1 MLPLWFANIL
11 GWIVAHKRLVLTI
24 GGIILLLLL
33 VLMIYRGCRSTP
45 KLDEAEI
52 QKGEQ
57 AVKERNDEALRKI
70 LVESEAREAVIDAN
84 VANAEKEKVEAVEQ
98 AKERWANA
106 NISDLQAEF
115 DRRKNQ

>member
-1 MLPLWFANIL
+1 MVPPLWLANIL
-11 GWIVAHKRLVLTI
+11 GWVVAHKRLVLTVA
-24 GGIILLLLL
+24 GTILLLLL

-70 LVESEAREAVIDAN
+70 LVRSTRGGH
-84 VANAEKEKVEAVEQ
+84 
-98 AKERWANA
+98 
-106 NISDLQAEF
+106 
-115 DRRKNQ
+115 